1 MCLYLLFWCHRS
13 AVTMVCS
20 VNAKNT
26 DDLTIEESIIVKLFR
41 SQYVGTFFGLLIHTA
56 TYFILRVR
64 SAEISK
70 PYPDNPK
77 KSFFNQKKNPFQ
89 IFFLMIFLLRH
100 VMILMS
106 IQGEMITYI
115 IKKSWV
121 GTSFRP
127 DKNLFKFFSYNFPPS
142 IWYRCQFKEEF
153 WVIRNITQILL
164 YFQQNIF
171 KTEIMSIPY

>member
-1 MCLYLLFWCHRS
+1 
-13 AVTMVCS
+13 MVCS

-77 KSFFNQKKNPFQ
+77 KSFFNPKKNPFQ

-115 IKKSWV
+115 IKKS
-121 GTSFRP
+121 
-127 DKNLFKFFSYNFPPS
+127 
-142 IWYRCQFKEEF
+142 
-153 WVIRNITQILL
+153 
-164 YFQQNIF
+164 
-171 KTEIMSIPY
+171 

>member
-1 MCLYLLFWCHRS
+1 
-13 AVTMVCS
+13 MVCS

-77 KSFFNQKKNPFQ
+77 KSFFNPK
-89 IFFLMIFLLRH
+89 
-100 VMILMS
+100 
-106 IQGEMITYI
+106 
-115 IKKSWV
+115 KKSF
-121 GTSFRP
+121 S
-127 DKNLFKFFSYNFPPS
+127 DLFSYDFPPS
-142 IWYRCQFKEEF
+142 TCYDIDVNSRRNDYLYHKEKLSWNKF
-153 WVIRNITQILL
+153 PARQKS
-164 YFQQNIF
+164 FQVF
-171 KTEIMSIPY
+171 FL